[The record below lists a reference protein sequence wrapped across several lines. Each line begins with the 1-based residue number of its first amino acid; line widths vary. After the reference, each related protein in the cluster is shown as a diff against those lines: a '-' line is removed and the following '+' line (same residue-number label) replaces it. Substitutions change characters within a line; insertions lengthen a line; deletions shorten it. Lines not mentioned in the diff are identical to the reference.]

1 MTLRKAQKMFI
12 SQIISSTIITLEG
25 IDKIKTEN
33 YKKKKSLEQKRKY
46 ASGLRYITALQNFL

>member
-1 MTLRKAQKMFI
+1 MFI

-33 YKKKKSLEQKRKY
+33 YKKKKNLEQKRKY

>member
-1 MTLRKAQKMFI
+1 MFI

-33 YKKKKSLEQKRKY
+33 YKKKKKPGTK
-46 ASGLRYITALQNFL
+46 T